1 MRYSFLLLPLCA
13 TTAALSLAP
22 YAHAQNPTMNPT
34 AKAQP
39 ANVAA
44 NMSENLIRN
53 GGFEIA
59 ETAEDYAWK
68 PNNWAKNE
76 AEIATDTTNPHSG
89 TRSQRLTLT
98 KATNADNIQLTYPVR
113 DLKAGETYT
122 VSFWVRGADNSRPI
136 DVSFNQMNAPWKVHS
151 SAQASYTSAW
161 TQHSVNLKI
170 SPDAKMDETSLMFT
184 LRQETSIWLD
194 DVAVSVTPDKSPLAP
209 LIGNQV
215 ANGSFEVGR
224 DKWTA
229 NRPYWT
235 DGKGFL
241 PILAGANDDWNL
253 ETVEVPDAPVGNRVL
268 HGALSEAR
276 QGVDTL
282 RLSSAF
288 FPLRYGYPARVSFWL
303 KTEKPGGDVWASLTN
318 GSKPAVTEQA
328 KTFGITEA
336 GWQRYSFEV
345 DVKPSA
351 QGYYFFE
358 LQLQKPGQFWIDG
371 VSVTDG
377 AAPVDYQSAP
387 DNAGWETVGA
397 DHPGNLYV
405 QGESPSFRVLTEKAG
420 ARLVGRV
427 VDLFDQTVKSLDVTA
442 KGTKRGEVVLTDL
455 PRTKF
460 GAYKVELFPPNSDF
474 DKTIPAVEITY
485 QILPKLAPAAS
496 VTDKF
501 FGGHASTLGASELR
515 VAQLVG
521 MRSIRFHRPEL
532 TKWMY
537 LEPEKGTFLFDE
549 VTPALGRAKAM
560 GFDLYGSFDLSPA
573 WAADYEKGEE
583 LGWRGVGAYAPRDW
597 ADYRNYVAQTAR
609 AFRPYMD
616 TWEVWNEPELDEFL
630 TVPASWKE
638 GRAKLVDK
646 LVAQTRQAL
655 DESGSD
661 VTLTGVASYKIDA
674 NLTGELEELD
684 TFGKLDAA
692 TFHIYGTDVSGLKSH
707 IEKLQQETARD
718 GQPINVWMTEGANT
732 TRTSTW
738 LRSLRIP
745 DAAPSTALQQAAGT
759 LKNMA
764 QLKAMGVKRYYQYP
778 GPMEWRGGRR
788 INDSMWAFGDDV
800 MGNPLPLWSAYA
812 AAVQMLEGAQPAK
825 TDAMQTVNVGEVPVT
840 MLNFQRADG
849 TKVTLV
855 WAKTPVKVAQVSGF
869 PRGKVFD
876 LLGNPLA
883 NLMSLDSTPVYVAG

>member
-1 MRYSFLLLPLCA
+1 MRPSFLLLPLCV
-13 TTAALSLAP
+13 TALLPASCAR
-22 YAHAQNPTMNPT
+22 AQNPTMNPT
-34 AKAQP
+34 ANAQP
-39 ANVAA
+39 ITAA
-44 NMSENLIRN
+44 SENLIEN
-53 GGFEIA
+53 GGFEIPESA
-59 ETAEDYAWK
+59 EGYAWK

-76 AEIATDTTNPHSG
+76 AEIATDTDNPHSG
-89 TRSQRLTLT
+89 KRSQRLTLI
-98 KATNADNIQLTYPVR
+98 KATNADNIQLVYPAR

-136 DVSFNQMNAPWKVHS
+136 DVSFNQMVAPWKVHS
-151 SAQASYTSAW
+151 MAQAAYNSTW
-161 TQHSVNLKI
+161 TQFSVNLKI

-184 LRQETSIWLD
+184 LRQETSVWID
-194 DVAVSVTPDKSPLAP
+194 DVSVVKTPDKSPLAP
-209 LIGNQV
+209 LVGNQV
-215 ANGSFEVGR
+215 SNGSFEVGR

-241 PILAGANDDWNL
+241 PVLAGANDDWNI
-253 ETVEVPDAPVGNRVL
+253 ESVAVADAPAGNRVL
-268 HGALSEAR
+268 HGVLSPAR

-288 FPLRYGYPARVSFWL
+288 FPLRYGYPAQVSFWL
-303 KTEKPGGDVWASLTN
+303 KTEKPGGSVKASIVN
-318 GSKPAVTEQA
+318 GSPPSVTEQS
-328 KTFGITEA
+328 KYFGIEKA
-336 GWQRYSFEV
+336 GWQRYGFEV

-358 LQLQKPGQFWIDG
+358 LQLEKPGEFWIDG

-377 AAPVDYQSAP
+377 AAPIENYQSAP
-387 DNAGWETVGA
+387 NNAGWEQIGT

-405 QGESPSFRVLTEKAG
+405 QGESPTFRVLTEKPN

-427 VDLFDQTVKSLDVTA
+427 VDLFGQTAKTLDVTA
-442 KGTKRGEVVLTDL
+442 KGTDRGEVVLTDL
-455 PRTKF
+455 PRTRL
-460 GAYKVELFPPNSDF
+460 GAYKIELFPPNSDF
-474 DKTIPAVEITY
+474 DKTIPAVEIQY
-485 QILPKLAPAAS
+485 QVLPQLAPAAS

-501 FGGHASTLGASELR
+501 FGGHAATLGASELR

-521 MRSIRFHRPEL
+521 IRSIRFHRPEL

-537 LEPEKGTFLFDE
+537 LEPEKGTFLFDQ
-549 VTPALGRAKAM
+549 VTPALKRAKAM
-560 GFDLYGSFDLSPA
+560 GFDLYGNFDLSPK
-573 WAADYEKGEE
+573 WAADYVEGQHT
-583 LGWRGVGAYAPRDW
+583 GWRGVGAYAPRDW

-630 TVPASWKE
+630 TVPTSWKE

-646 LVAQTRQAL
+646 LVAETRQAL
-655 DESGSD
+655 TESGSD

-674 NLTGELEELD
+674 NLTGELEDLD
-684 TFGKLDAA
+684 TYNQLDAA
-692 TFHIYGTDVSGLKSH
+692 TFHIYGTDVAGLQPH
-707 IEKLQQETARD
+707 IEKLQRERGRD
-718 GQPINVWMTEGANT
+718 GGPIDVWMTEGANT

-738 LRSLRIP
+738 LRGLRIP

-778 GPMEWRGGRR
+778 GPLEARSGRR

-812 AAVQMLEGAQPAK
+812 AAVKMLEGAEPVK
-825 TDAMQTVNVGEVPVT
+825 DNAMQTVNVGDVPVT
-840 MLNFQRADG
+840 MLRFQRKDG
-849 TKVTLV
+849 TRVTLV
-855 WAKTPVKVAQVSGF
+855 WAKTPVSYAQIAGL
-869 PRGKVFD
+869 PKGQLFD
-876 LLGNPLA
+876 LLGNA
-883 NLMSLDSTPVYVAG
+883 LDSVTTLDNVPVYVVG